1 MLLQVFNERI
11 QKIFADMP
19 LGHPKN
25 FGASQS
31 FLFIQQTILVSGNQD
46 ANRAGNTQFY
56 RRGDM
61 PCTNFVNNQK
71 IALVFVGIDDGFA
84 FAKIQA
90 RYTHQHADGV
100 VVADRNLFEKIAGF
114 HLFGF
119 FLKILV

>member
-1 MLLQVFNERI
+1 
-11 QKIFADMP
+11 MP
-19 LGHPKN
+19 FGHPKN
-25 FGASQS
+25 FGASQG
-31 FLFIQQTILVSGNQD
+31 FLFIQQTVLVSGNQD
-46 ANRAGNTQFY
+46 ANRAGNTQFH
-56 RRGDM
+56 RRGYV

-71 IALVFVGIDDGFA
+71 ITLVFVGIDDGFA

-119 FLKILV
+119 ILKILV